1 MSAPHPTPATENA
14 VRKVLALAQRLR
26 EGDGEDHV
34 RASAREIE
42 SACARGEGVRTAVNR
57 LSSSVR
63 QLQAELSNGSRRR
76 EQHDALS
83 IERLLEVL
91 QEDLLPTLRQSGL
104 I

>member
-1 MSAPHPTPATENA
+1 MSAPDLTPPTEDAL
-14 VRKVLALAQRLR
+14 RKVLALAQRLR

-34 RASAREIE
+34 RASAREVE
-42 SACARGEGVRTAVNR
+42 SACARGEGVRTAVDR

-63 QLQAELSNGSRRR
+63 QLQAELSNGARRR
-76 EQHDALS
+76 EQHDAPS

-91 QEDLLPTLRQSGL
+91 QEDLLPTLRRSGL